1 MKILPCVSIAT
12 AVFQDLICWIISKY
26 FLEKIKPEGLAKMAA
41 ALGDNSAYSQ
51 TIFAFAYDE
60 KQPPLLF
67 VGQTQ
72 GRIVEPRGSRNFG
85 WDCCFEAEDTGK
97 TYGEMSSEEKNQ
109 ISHRYRAMAK
119 FIDYIR
125 KVAKK
130 L

>member
-1 MKILPCVSIAT
+1 MDFP
-12 AVFQDLICWIISKY
+12 DLTCRIKSKY
-26 FLEKIKPEGLAKMAA
+26 FLEKIKPEGLAKMAM

-60 KQPPLLF
+60 NRPPLLF

-85 WDCCFEAEDTGK
+85 WDCCFEAEGTGK
-97 TYGEMSSEEKNQ
+97 TYGEMTSEEKNL
-109 ISHRYRAMAK
+109 ISHRYKAMAK
-119 FIDYIR
+119 FIEYVR

-130 L
+130 I